1 MGGPSLWRR
10 RGSPLGQ
17 IAAADVLSAYNHYVL
32 ESESCPISTRTS
44 IRQSHSHAWHV
55 LGLLHTGV
63 GKDCSLFQKRSP
75 VTQGGLSH
83 CPHGQGRWKRH
94 STRWSSHKNRRLSL
108 SFCRQSRRR
117 APDRGHGAC
126 PWSVRER
133 TNKART
139 AFLGCPLARVGGGC
153 IEEHS

>member
-1 MGGPSLWRR
+1 MSVNLPRPSGLLLSCSQFGVRLVAR
-10 RGSPLGQ
+10 VGETGLFTFLKAFPRALGRPLPLFPWPGEMEKG
-17 IAAADVLSAYNHYVL
+17 IVLDDPAIKLEGHLSAFAA
-32 ESESCPISTRTS
+32 T
-44 IRQSHSHAWHV
+44 
-55 LGLLHTGV
+55 
-63 GKDCSLFQKRSP
+63 
-75 VTQGGLSH
+75 
-83 CPHGQGRWKRH
+83 
-94 STRWSSHKNRRLSL
+94 
-108 SFCRQSRRR
+108 RQSRRQ